1 MRFFVEMTPKAN
13 GSYQNLFFF
22 PSRIFF
28 TLKIFIDHDL
38 LLTFEQRA

>member
-22 PSRIFF
+22 SLKNIFH
-28 TLKIFIDHDL
+28 LEDL
-38 LLTFEQRA
+38 Y